1 MKNNNFGMIFLGIIS
16 VGLLFCVMNN
26 NVVNTH
32 KAERAEQAERE
43 RNRERHERRRE
54 THFHVEYRP
63 EVRRVEYIQPAPRL
77 STQLHWGF
85 GNGRSGFNISYNFET
100 PVCRPCYVEKRYYV
114 HPMSSCT
121 YYF

>member
-1 MKNNNFGMIFLGIIS
+1 MKNNNFGMMFLGIVS
-16 VGLLFCVMNN
+16 LGLLFCVMNN

-85 GNGRSGFNISYNFET
+85 GNGRSGFNISYNF
-100 PVCRPCYVEKRYYV
+100 VIIASAILK
-114 HPMSSCT
+114 SSLIS
-121 YYF
+121 FFKK